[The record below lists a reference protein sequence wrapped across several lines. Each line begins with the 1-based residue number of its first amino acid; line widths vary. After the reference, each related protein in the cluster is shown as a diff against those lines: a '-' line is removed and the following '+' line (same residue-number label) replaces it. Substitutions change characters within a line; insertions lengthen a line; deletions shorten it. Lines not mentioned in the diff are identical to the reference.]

1 MTSHVT
7 DCFTASFRTPCFIL
21 SPNHT
26 TSGPQVTSTY
36 FAARGKIGEFVS
48 YIASERKGHIL
59 KKIFE
64 YIGLFLL
71 LVLTIVIGTLI
82 AYVVWISIHPQ
93 PPWYG
98 PGWQGH
104 DH

>member
-1 MTSHVT
+1 MS
-7 DCFTASFRTPCFIL
+7 
-21 SPNHT
+21 
-26 TSGPQVTSTY
+26 
-36 FAARGKIGEFVS
+36 
-48 YIASERKGHIL
+48 IL

-71 LVLTIVIGTLI
+71 LVLAITIGTLI

-93 PPWYG
+93 PPWYE

-104 DH
+104 QHKVLRHISS